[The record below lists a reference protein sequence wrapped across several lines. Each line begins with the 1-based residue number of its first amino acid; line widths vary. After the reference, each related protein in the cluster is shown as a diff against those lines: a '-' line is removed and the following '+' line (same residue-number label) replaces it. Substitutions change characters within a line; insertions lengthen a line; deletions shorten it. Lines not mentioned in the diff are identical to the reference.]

1 MRNILLCIMV
11 LISIVSNAQNTSEY
25 IGVED
30 EYIVNVESSKSSLYI
45 KAMAWVSSNDPD
57 RIIKVETGDK
67 ECGTIIV
74 TITKRL
80 PKKDSVCVYSEV
92 IVQMNAKID
101 CRDNKYRIG
110 FSNFTANVSADKS
123 VNTDYL
129 TASQLE
135 LMIKE
140 LEMIARLSETRF
152 NEKTIWGFDG
162 IVSSIQHYEGIIEN
176 YKAEISD
183 SDTSTKKGRKEI
195 SKREKWISVNQE
207 YLSYFDYIL
216 KGFGNAVSDAVKSLS
231 KSMNTTDD
239 F

>member
-1 MRNILLCIMV
+1 MV
-11 LISIVSNAQNTSEY
+11 LFSIVTNAQNIPDY

-30 EYIVNVESSKSSLYI
+30 EYITNVESSKGSLFI
-45 KAMAWVSSNDPD
+45 KAMAWASINDPN
-57 RIIKVETGDK
+57 RIVKVKTDDK
-67 ECGTIIV
+67 ESGTIIV
-74 TITKRL
+74 TITKIL
-80 PKKDSVCVYSEV
+80 PKMDSICIYSEV

-101 CRDNKYRIG
+101 CRDNKYRIS
-110 FSNFTANVSADKS
+110 FSNFTANVSADRS

-129 TASQLE
+129 TTSQLD

-152 NEKTIWGFDG
+152 NEKTLWGFDG
-162 IVSSIQHYEGIIEN
+162 IVSSIQHYEGVIEN

-183 SDTSTKKGRKEI
+183 FDNSTKKGKKEI
-195 SKREKWISVNQE
+195 SKREKWISANQE

-216 KGFGNAVSDAVKSLS
+216 KGFGNTVTDAVKSLS